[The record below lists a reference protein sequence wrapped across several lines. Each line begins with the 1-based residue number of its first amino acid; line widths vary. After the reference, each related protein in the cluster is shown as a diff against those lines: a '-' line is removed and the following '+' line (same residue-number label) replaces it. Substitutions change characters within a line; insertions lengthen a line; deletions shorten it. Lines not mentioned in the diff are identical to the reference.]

1 MKRFFYSIIIV
12 ISFVSCENLQTVIDV
27 DLPAHESKLVVNSVN
42 KVGEKWKAYVSVS
55 QAPLSTNDFV
65 FLNDALVIL
74 IDGETILDTLTYN
87 APKNRYESSLIV
99 KEGTNFEIRVSHSK
113 YNTINAA
120 LFPFQTVL
128 LKSIEELQNI
138 TGETTSLKF
147 TIDDPQSTNYYMIN
161 LKAYYSQDAI
171 DDTTEIWEDYYLEI
185 DKIYFDSDDPSLNQG
200 QFSRGKVLFDDKLF
214 NGTTKEFNLLFD
226 SYVSTKADSILLNL
240 WSVDYAFYNYFTT
253 KIIQSNTGNNPIF
266 NSEPVNVY
274 NSFLDDDGEIQGY
287 GIFAV
292 SSRDSVII
300 KTD

>member
-1 MKRFFYSIIIV
+1 M
-12 ISFVSCENLQTVIDV
+12 
-27 DLPAHESKLVVNSVN
+27 
-42 KVGEKWKAYVSVS
+42 
-55 QAPLSTNDFV
+55 
-65 FLNDALVIL
+65 NDALVIL
-74 IDGETILDTLTYN
+74 IDGEIALDTLTYN
-87 APKNRYESSLIV
+87 SSKNRYESSLTV
-99 KEGTNFEIRVSHSK
+99 QEGTNFEIRVSHSK
-113 YNTINAA
+113 YNTINAT
-120 LFPFQTVL
+120 LFPFQKVL

-138 TGETTSLKF
+138 SSETMSLKF
-147 TIDDPQSTNYYMIN
+147 TIDDPQSNNYYMIS
-161 LKAYYSQDAI
+161 LKAYYSQNAF
-171 DDTTEIWEDYYLEI
+171 DTTDVWVEYYSEME
-185 DKIYFDSDDPSLNQG
+185 KINFDSDDPSLNQG

-292 SSRDSVII
+292 SSKDSVII
-300 KTD
+300 QMD

>member
-1 MKRFFYSIIIV
+1 MKRFFYYIIIV
-12 ISFVSCENLQTVIDV
+12 ISLVSCENLQTVIDV

-42 KVGEKWKAYVSVS
+42 EVGEKWKAYVSVS
-55 QAPLSTNDFV
+55 QAPLSTSDFV

-99 KEGTNFEIRVSHSK
+99 QEGTNFEIQVSHSK
-113 YNTINAA
+113 YNTIKAA
-120 LFPFQTVL
+120 LFPFQKVP

-138 TGETTSLKF
+138 TSETTSLKL

-161 LKAYYSQDAI
+161 LKAYYSQDTF
-171 DDTTEIWEDYYLEI
+171 DTTDILEDYYSEI

-214 NGTTKEFNLLFD
+214 NGTTKEFNLFFD

-253 KIIQSNTGNNPIF
+253 KIIQSNSGNNPIF

-274 NSFLDDDGEIQGY
+274 NSFLDGNGEIQGY

>member
-1 MKRFFYSIIIV
+1 MKRFFYYIKIV
-12 ISFVSCENLQTVIDV
+12 ILFVSCDNLQTVIDI
-27 DLPAHESKLVVNSVN
+27 DLPAHEPKLVVNSVN
-42 KVGEKWKAYVSVS
+42 EVGKKWKAYVSLS
-55 QAPLSTNDFV
+55 QAPLSTSDFV

-87 APKNRYESSLIV
+87 GPKNRYESSLIV
-99 KEGTNFEIRVSHSK
+99 QEGTNFEIQVSHSK
-113 YNTINAA
+113 YNTINAT
-120 LFPFQTVL
+120 LFPFQKVL
-128 LKSIEELQNI
+128 LKSIEELKNI
-138 TGETTSLKF
+138 TNETTSLKF

-161 LKAYYSQDAI
+161 LKAYYSQDAF
-171 DDTTEIWEDYYLEI
+171 DTTDILEDYYSEI

-200 QFSRGKVLFDDKLF
+200 QFSRGKVLFEDKLF

-240 WSVDYAFYNYFTT
+240 WSVDYAFYSYFTT

-274 NSFLDDDGEIQGY
+274 NSFLDGDGEIQGY

-292 SSRDSVII
+292 SSRDSVIV

>member
-27 DLPAHESKLVVNSVN
+27 DLPAHEPKLIVNSVN
-42 KVGEKWKAYVSVS
+42 EVGEKWKAYVSVS
-55 QAPLSTNDFV
+55 QAPLSSSDFV

-74 IDGETILDTLTYN
+74 IEGETTLDTLTYN
-87 APKNRYESSLIV
+87 APKDRYESSLIV
-99 KEGTNFEIRVSHSK
+99 QEGTNFEIRVSHSK
-113 YNTINAA
+113 YNTINAT
-120 LFPFQTVL
+120 LFPFQKVL
-128 LKSIEELQNI
+128 LKSVEELQYMSS
-138 TGETTSLKF
+138 ETTSLKF
-147 TIDDPQSTNYYMIN
+147 IIDDPQSTNYYMIN
-161 LKAYYSQDAI
+161 LKAYYSQDAF
-171 DDTTEIWEDYYLEI
+171 DSTDIWGDYYSEME
-185 DKIYFDSDDPSLNQG
+185 KIYFDSDDPSLNQG

-226 SYVSTKADSILLNL
+226 SYLSTKADSILLNL

-274 NSFLDDDGEIQGY
+274 NSFLDGDGEIQGY

-300 KTD
+300 QTD